1 MEAQAKS
8 AGLAEQKTFKELLD
22 QFTSNPALWL
32 PMKAAIAK
40 KVSRIELVF
49 MPDRQGVVAFLQYT
63 NGAPDATVI
72 HNKDIAESASWAAT
86 MPAALRSSGHFRIQ
100 RIRNQPVEYHEGLRA
115 DVLQWVRSFADIEQA
130 A

>member
-1 MEAQAKS
+1 M
-8 AGLAEQKTFKELLD
+8 ELLN
-22 QFTSNPALWL
+22 QLGSNPALRL
-32 PMKAAIAK
+32 PAKAAIAK
-40 KVSRIELVF
+40 KVARIELVF

-72 HNKDIAESASWAAT
+72 HNRDIDENAPWAAT

-100 RIRNQPVEYHEGLRA
+100 RIRKQPLEYHEKLKA
-115 DVLQWVRSFADIEQA
+115 DVLEWVHRFAAMEEA